1 MSERQ
6 QRLAFCPK
14 IYAIENVHNS
24 ETLPSVNENYPFLRE
39 KLVYLFIVQLMCS
52 YKVEW
57 PRKLDFSQ
65 LHGSYY
71 YELTAQFVNKQLKV
85 QTI

>member
-1 MSERQ
+1 MITEFQYLVQFVSNFQTKYHFNKKGLDFQNQMSKKQ

-39 KLVYLFIVQLMCS
+39 KLQSIYLLCS
-52 YKVEW
+52 
-57 PRKLDFSQ
+57 
-65 LHGSYY
+65 
-71 YELTAQFVNKQLKV
+71 
-85 QTI
+85 